1 MVAYFYGVVFN
12 LLTFYLWKLI
22 LLMHG
27 PRQAPSL
34 L

>member
-12 LLTFYLWKLI
+12 LLTFYFWKLI
-22 LLMHG
+22 VLMHG
-27 PRQAPSL
+27 PRQASSL